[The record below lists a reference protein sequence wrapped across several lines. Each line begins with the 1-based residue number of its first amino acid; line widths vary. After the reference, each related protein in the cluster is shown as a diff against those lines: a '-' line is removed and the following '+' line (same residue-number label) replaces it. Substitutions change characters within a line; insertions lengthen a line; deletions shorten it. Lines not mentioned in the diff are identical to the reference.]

1 MTENSQIMKTPS
13 NPTSKFPSRIKQV
26 IDFLEHPDVQ
36 ASAKKLWPL
45 LQNLRAEAQQ
55 PRIEKTEVVTYNEV
69 VEYFV
74 KCQPDNAQIVK
85 GALLM
90 QEDPGGKKLTFVFLD
105 ANNDPILR
113 NGKSPYGKTVLTQA
127 IDEALLDFSEG
138 RSLIIFE

>member
-1 MTENSQIMKTPS
+1 MGSPN
-13 NPTSKFPSRIKQV
+13 NPISTSGPSRFKQIV
-26 IDFLEHPDVQ
+26 EFLEHPDVQ
-36 ASAKKLWPL
+36 ASAKKGWTL

-74 KCQPDNAQIVK
+74 KRRPDNEQIVK

-105 ANNDPILR
+105 AENEPVLHKS
-113 NGKSPYGKTVLTQA
+113 KSPFGKTVITQA
-127 IDEALLDFSEG
+127 IDEALSDFSEG
-138 RSLIIFE
+138 RTLIIFE